1 MSYNRAEYDTEALRH
16 NLEVV
21 RDLVGDRKIMA
32 AIKANGYGMGVMP
45 MVTTLLEEGVDYLAV
60 AVVDEAL
67 SLRAKEITTPIL
79 VLGAIPPQDL
89 AKAIYNDITITIYSF
104 DCAMMAD
111 FIGGQLGKKAKVHIK
126 LDTGMH
132 RLGFVPT
139 EENLGMIKVI
149 CEMPNLE
156 VEGIFS
162 HLSQADCN
170 QDFTRD
176 QIALFKDTIER
187 LENAGVNIPL
197 KHLANSA
204 AILDYPESY
213 WDMVRPGILLHGFG
227 TGSPNSRRL
236 KEVMTLKS
244 AVVRIHTTPPGAE
257 VSYGG
262 TFVAKEP
269 RRIATVPVGYAD
281 GYFRCL
287 SNKATALVGGQRVKQ
302 VGNICMDQLMLDITD
317 VPAVGIGDEVVLWG
331 SQGDEFIS
339 LEEVA
344 AKAGTIT
351 YELLTSMKRIPKYYY
366 FEDDDD

>member
-16 NLEVV
+16 NFNVV
-21 RDLVGDRKIMA
+21 RELVGDRKIMA
-32 AIKANGYGMGVMP
+32 AVKANGYGLGVMP
-45 MVTTLLEEGVDYLAV
+45 MVNTLMEEGVDYLAV
-60 AVVDEAL
+60 ALADEAL
-67 SLRAKEITTPIL
+67 ALRAKEIATPIL

-89 AKAIYNDITITIYSF
+89 AKVIYNDIAITIFSF
-104 DCAMMAD
+104 DCAMMTD
-111 FIGGQLGKKAKVHIK
+111 FIAGQMGKRAKVHIK

-149 CEMPNLE
+149 CEMPNIE

-162 HLSQADCN
+162 HLSQADCDSEYTEK
-170 QDFTRD
+170 QM
-176 QIALFKDTIER
+176 AVFKTAVER
-187 LENAGVNIPL
+187 LAAAGVDIPL

-204 AILDYPESY
+204 AILDYPDSY

-227 TGSPNSRRL
+227 TGSPNSQKL
-236 KEVMTLKS
+236 KEVMSLKS
-244 AVVRIHTTPPGAE
+244 AIVRIHKAPEGSE

-262 TFVAKEP
+262 TFVASEP
-269 RRIATVPVGYAD
+269 RRIATVPIGYAD

-287 SNKATALVGGQRVKQ
+287 SNKAEALVGGKRVKQ

-317 VPAVGIGDEVVLWG
+317 VPNVNIGDEVVLWG
-331 SQGDEFIS
+331 RQGEEFIS

-351 YELLTSMKRIPKYYY
+351 YEILTSIKRVPKYYY
-366 FEDDDD
+366 FEDDD